1 METLNYIEDKK
12 HLGTIHSPGSIDE
25 YYHVRRKQGTNIDF
39 RFILIRNTKTGVREF
54 EITDKQIPYEIQ
66 KDL

>member
-12 HLGTIHSPGSIDE
+12 HLGTIHSLGSIDE
-25 YYHVRRKQGTNIDF
+25 YYHVRRKQGPNIDF

>member
-12 HLGTIHSPGSIDE
+12 HLGTIHSLGSIDE